1 MVGGALHLVRGQ
13 SQELG
18 SPVGEAEG
26 QVRAAAVVGASAA
39 SHDAAHEIGHSGLH
53 PCEHS
58 TPAGGGGGSSAG
70 TTAQG
75 GERGAPGAALRG
87 SGGSG
92 SPAALP
98 QWGRRAAR
106 GRARG
111 RRAQGQPRGRGL
123 IAGFPLPA
131 RRWVN
136 SARRQRLLSHVIARL
151 DSPGR
156 FLLLL
161 RHRRAPGTRRAREAA
176 APARLPALWGGPR
189 QVRGGR
195 SLARRGRPRLP
206 AAVRPG
212 PEAGTRGRACGRR
225 RDELPGGRL
234 MRSRSGLH
242 YRGLEIAACSALS
255 LLPLG

>member
-26 QVRAAAVVGASAA
+26 QVRAAAVVGARAA
-39 SHDAAHEIGHSGLH
+39 SHDAAHEIGHGGLH
-53 PCEHS
+53 PREHS
-58 TPAGGGGGSSAG
+58 TPAGGGGSAG
-70 TTAQG
+70 AAAQG
-75 GERGAPGAALRG
+75 GERGAPAGSAAEAAPAA
-87 SGGSG
+87 
-92 SPAALP
+92 PAALP
-98 QWGRRAAR
+98 QWGRRAPR
-106 GRARG
+106 SRARG

-151 DSPGR
+151 DSPGC

-161 RHRRAPGTRRAREAA
+161 RHRRAPGTRRARAAA
-176 APARLPALWGGPR
+176 APARLPAPAAGPR

-195 SLARRGRPRLP
+195 SLGPAGPPP
-206 AAVRPG
+206 AARSDAARDLRSCPRP
-212 PEAGTRGRACGRR
+212 P
-225 RDELPGGRL
+225 PG
-234 MRSRSGLH
+234 
-242 YRGLEIAACSALS
+242 
-255 LLPLG
+255 